1 LASISSASADPS
13 LSTAEES
20 AVQKAAVHLIPLLVL
35 SYILAQIDRVNLGFA
50 SLTMNAELG
59 LTATM
64 YGFAN
69 TGFFL
74 MYVAWEVP
82 SNLMLARFGARIWIP
97 RIMITWGLVTV
108 ATMFVVGPKSL
119 YAVRAL
125 LGVAEAGLF
134 PGIMFILA
142 SWFPNRRRAEMTSLF
157 LIALPLALVI
167 GAPIAGFIL
176 QLDGALG
183 LKGWQ
188 WLFLFEGIP
197 PVLVGIAT
205 YFILPEKPASVSWLD
220 AAEKSALITRLETEY
235 AENRTESK
243 IKGPIQTLRGAFNI
257 PVLALGL
264 TFFAASTSL
273 NTISV
278 WTPLIVKDVLRTGS
292 SVLLISLVSA
302 LPPLA
307 GAISMVLV
315 GRHSDRTKERFWHL
329 IGAIL
334 VAIIGWLLC
343 SSPTSPVYKVIG
355 LAMSAAGVYS
365 SQAVFW
371 PIATSLLE
379 RRSHAAG
386 MAIIATMGSASSLV
400 NSVLLG
406 VLRDWTGSF
415 NVGMWYAAAVLLVGI
430 ALILLVVVPR
440 SRIAGNARTSS

>member
-220 AAEKSALITRLETEY
+220 AAEKRALITRLETEY
-235 AENRTESK
+235 AENRTEPK
-243 IKGPIQTLRGAFNI
+243 IKGPIQTLRG
-257 PVLALGL
+257 VLALDRG
-264 TFFAASTSL
+264 
-273 NTISV
+273 NTGGHHRV
-278 WTPLIVKDVLRTGS
+278 
-292 SVLLISLVSA
+292 
-302 LPPLA
+302 
-307 GAISMVLV
+307 
-315 GRHSDRTKERFWHL
+315 
-329 IGAIL
+329 
-334 VAIIGWLLC
+334 
-343 SSPTSPVYKVIG
+343 
-355 LAMSAAGVYS
+355 
-365 SQAVFW
+365 
-371 PIATSLLE
+371 
-379 RRSHAAG
+379 
-386 MAIIATMGSASSLV
+386 
-400 NSVLLG
+400 
-406 VLRDWTGSF
+406 
-415 NVGMWYAAAVLLVGI
+415 AAVLVTDL
-430 ALILLVVVPR
+430 
-440 SRIAGNARTSS
+440 ARV